1 MYVYIYYNKNN
12 NNNNTNTTTTTTTAN
27 NNILTVITNKFPK
40 SWITGVYQ
48 KLM

>member
-1 MYVYIYYNKNN
+1 MYIYIYYNKND
-12 NNNNTNTTTTTTTAN
+12 NTTTTTTNT
-27 NNILTVITNKFPK
+27 NILTVITNKFPK

>member
-1 MYVYIYYNKNN
+1 MYIYIYYNKNN
-12 NNNNTNTTTTTTTAN
+12 NNTTTTTTNT
-27 NNILTVITNKFPK
+27 NILTVITNKFPK

>member
-1 MYVYIYYNKNN
+1 MYIYIYYNKND
-12 NNNNTNTTTTTTTAN
+12 NTTTTTTNTN
-27 NNILTVITNKFPK
+27 TNILTVITNKFPK

>member
-1 MYVYIYYNKNN
+1 MYIYIYYNKNN
-12 NNNNTNTTTTTTTAN
+12 NNTTTTTTTTT
-27 NNILTVITNKFPK
+27 ILTVITNKFPK

>member
-1 MYVYIYYNKNN
+1 MYIYIYYNKNN
-12 NNNNTNTTTTTTTAN
+12 NNTTTTTNT
-27 NNILTVITNKFPK
+27 NILTVITNKFPK

>member
-12 NNNNTNTTTTTTTAN
+12 NNNTTTTTNT
-27 NNILTVITNKFPK
+27 NILTVITNKFTK

>member
-1 MYVYIYYNKNN
+1 MYIYIYYNKNN
-12 NNNNTNTTTTTTTAN
+12 NNTTTTTT
-27 NNILTVITNKFPK
+27 NILTVITNKFPK

>member
-1 MYVYIYYNKNN
+1 MYIYIYYNKND
-12 NNNNTNTTTTTTTAN
+12 NTTTSTTTNT
-27 NNILTVITNKFPK
+27 NILTVITNKFPK

>member
-1 MYVYIYYNKNN
+1 MYIYIYYNKNN
-12 NNNNTNTTTTTTTAN
+12 NNTTTTTTT
-27 NNILTVITNKFPK
+27 ILTVITNKFPK

>member
-1 MYVYIYYNKNN
+1 MYIYIYYNKNN
-12 NNNNTNTTTTTTTAN
+12 NNTTTTNT
-27 NNILTVITNKFPK
+27 NILTVITNKFPK

>member
-1 MYVYIYYNKNN
+1 MYIYIYYNKND
-12 NNNNTNTTTTTTTAN
+12 NTTTTTTST
-27 NNILTVITNKFPK
+27 NILTVITNKFPK

>member
-1 MYVYIYYNKNN
+1 MYIYIYYNKNN
-12 NNNNTNTTTTTTTAN
+12 NNTTTTTTT
-27 NNILTVITNKFPK
+27 NILTVITNKFPK

>member
-1 MYVYIYYNKNN
+1 MYIYIYYNKNN
-12 NNNNTNTTTTTTTAN
+12 NNTTTTTTTT
-27 NNILTVITNKFPK
+27 NILTVITNKFPK